1 MLSFCMVSQHP
12 QKFIWEFSILEPSA
26 KICPA
31 KISHYMILVL
41 DQVFECVSLLISM
54 TTNTASAGKKN
65 SAAAADNEMIIGRVR
80 SRPVVEDAT
89 ILL

>member
-1 MLSFCMVSQHP
+1 MLSFCMVSRHL
-12 QKFIWEFSILEPSA
+12 QKFIREFSILEPSA

-41 DQVFECVSLLISM
+41 VFECVSLLISM
-54 TTNTASAGKKN
+54 TTSTASAGKKN

-80 SRPVVEDAT
+80 SRPVMEDAT
-89 ILL
+89 ILV